1 MPGSGPHKAVWS
13 LSSNS
18 DSEIA
23 LQVIPNTNHVDGNG
37 NLTMDNNRQPHKLSW
52 IDRFTG
58 WVERL
63 PVQAWVFYILFGIAL
78 ILVQI
83 LFLWLDGGL
92 FAGEL
97 LPVIIFNGLAT
108 PFLLAQ
114 IHLLDNQA
122 AAAVVSLK
130 PMLEISESE
139 FEDYK
144 FRLTN
149 MPFLKPLIAG
159 LVIMVS
165 TMLTP
170 LVSTAP
176 VRYAALE
183 LLPVFNIVFQIV
195 DKSSAFLFGV
205 VIYHTI
211 RQLRLVNSIN
221 SKHIRINLFQLRP
234 LHAFSRLTASTALA
248 LLAFLYVWM
257 LINPEILADPVLL
270 AYSILLTIMAAA
282 IFVWPLWGIHTL
294 IEKHKEAALDEI
306 NLRSMDLFTK
316 LNQSIDGN
324 DYDAT
329 DRLNSSIAS
338 LEIQHK
344 RISDVPTWPWRSET
358 ARLAISAIAL
368 PLLLMIIQY
377 FALQALDR

>member
-1 MPGSGPHKAVWS
+1 MTA
-13 LSSNS
+13 
-18 DSEIA
+18 
-23 LQVIPNTNHVDGNG
+23 
-37 NLTMDNNRQPHKLSW
+37 NNKEQPYKLSW

-58 WVERL
+58 WVEVL
-63 PVQAWVFYILFGIAL
+63 PVHAWIFYAAFGIVL
-78 ILVQI
+78 ILVQM
-83 LFLWLDGGL
+83 LFLWLDAGL
-92 FAGEL
+92 HAEEL
-97 LPVIIFNGLAT
+97 LPIIIFNGLAT
-108 PFLLAQ
+108 PFLLSQ

-122 AAAVVSLK
+122 ATAVNSMK
-130 PMLEISESE
+130 PMLEISERE
-139 FEDYK
+139 FEDYEY
-144 FRLTN
+144 RLMH
-149 MPFLKPLIAG
+149 MPFLRPLVFG

-183 LLPVFNIVFQIV
+183 QFPIFNVVFQIV

-205 VIYHTI
+205 VIYHTF

-221 SKHIRINLFQLRP
+221 SNHIRINLFQLRP
-234 LHAFSRLTASTALA
+234 LHAFSRLTASTALG

-257 LINPEILADPVLL
+257 LINPELLSDPVLL
-270 AYSILLTIMAAA
+270 GYSLILTIMAAA

-294 IEKHKEAALDEI
+294 IERQKEEALDEI
-306 NLRSMDLFTK
+306 NLRSLDLFTK
-316 LNQSIDGN
+316 LNQSIDEN

-329 DRLNSSIAS
+329 DRFNGTIAS

-344 RISDVPTWPWRSET
+344 RISEVPTWPWRSET
-358 ARLAISAIAL
+358 ARIAITAIAF
-368 PLLLMIIQY
+368 PLLLMILQY

>member
-1 MPGSGPHKAVWS
+1 MTV
-13 LSSNS
+13 
-18 DSEIA
+18 
-23 LQVIPNTNHVDGNG
+23 
-37 NLTMDNNRQPHKLSW
+37 NNKEQPFKLSW

-58 WVERL
+58 WVENL
-63 PVQAWVFYILFGIAL
+63 PVQAWVFYVVFGFAL
-78 ILVQI
+78 ILVQM

-92 FAGEL
+92 FADEL

-122 AAAVVSLK
+122 ATAVISLK
-130 PMLEISESE
+130 PMLEITERE
-139 FEDYK
+139 FDDYEFK
-144 FRLTN
+144 ITH
-149 MPFLKPLIAG
+149 MPFLRPLIAG

-183 LLPVFNIVFQIV
+183 QLPVFNVVFQIV

-205 VIYHTI
+205 VIYHTF

-221 SKHIRINLFQLRP
+221 SNHIRINLFQLRP
-234 LHAFSRLTASTALA
+234 LHAFSRLTASTALG

-257 LINPEILADPVLL
+257 LINPELLADPVLL
-270 AYSILLTIMAAA
+270 AYSMMLTIMAAA

-294 IEKHKEAALDEI
+294 IEKQKEEALDEI
-306 NLRSMDLFTK
+306 NLRSLDLFTK
-316 LNQSIDGN
+316 LNQSIDEN
-324 DYDAT
+324 DYAAT
-329 DRLNSSIAS
+329 DRLNGSIAS

-358 ARLAISAIAL
+358 ARLAITAIAF
-368 PLLLMIIQY
+368 PLLLMILQY